1 MADNVF
7 AQFARV
13 MLTPLGDDN
22 AARIAGATNLLAHQA
37 AGTGVDAQTAFE
49 QGRKEFKQ
57 DLRQTRLEHPF
68 GAFGAE
74 MAGTA
79 ALAGLGG
86 TAAKA
91 LRLGALLNA
100 LEKPFVRGSAYPKR
114 SRQQWQADLQYGKE
128 QFKWLQKHG
137 LHRQGED
144 DPAILHRSWN
154 KIKQGNNPQTYDAI
168 RDAPSIYANGTKMSY
183 PETNSAKHP
192 TNMSYDYYVQP
203 LSFPRQNRTGV
214 VNIAND
220 KVIGRYLKNIMGN
233 LEDYIKKH
241 PEFLEKNPD
250 FLERLDAIKK
260 AGPPPKGR

>member
-114 SRQQWQADLQYGKE
+114 SRQQWQKDLQYGKE
-128 QFKWLQKHG
+128 QFNALRARGPLKREGHPDARINSKV
-137 LHRQGED
+137 
-144 DPAILHRSWN
+144 SWG
-154 KIKQGNNPQTYDAI
+154 KIRKGNLPEKYDML
-168 RDAPSIYANGTKMSY
+168 RDVPDIYATGEYHMQPRLKKRKDDFEKFHWFQKDNRGIQVAED
-183 PETNSAKHP
+183 ETGRVLYNVNPNVAK
-192 TNMSYDYYVQP
+192 
-203 LSFPRQNRTGV
+203 
-214 VNIAND
+214 
-220 KVIGRYLKNIMGN
+220 YLV
-233 LEDYIKKH
+233 EH
-241 PEFLEKNPD
+241 PEV
-250 FLERLDAIKK
+250 AKK
-260 AGPPPKGR
+260 LGVQIPK

>member
-114 SRQQWQADLQYGKE
+114 SRQQWQKDLQYGKE
-128 QFKWLQKHG
+128 QFNALRARGPLKREGHPDARISARTSWRKIKEQNLQEKYDMLRDVPDIYATGDYYGPIPLNKVRDDDFSAFHWFQKENRG
-137 LHRQGED
+137 IQVGED
-144 DPAILHRSWN
+144 DMGRVLYN
-154 KIKQGNNPQTYDAI
+154 V
-168 RDAPSIYANGTKMSY
+168 
-183 PETNSAKHP
+183 NSDVK
-192 TNMSYDYYVQP
+192 
-203 LSFPRQNRTGV
+203 
-214 VNIAND
+214 
-220 KVIGRYLKNIMGN
+220 RYL
-233 LEDYIKKH
+233 LEH
-241 PEFLEKNPD
+241 PE
-250 FLERLDAIKK
+250 K
-260 AGPPPKGR
+260 AKELGIDVRKL